1 MKKLLFPFVAL
12 ILSISACGPKIYKS
26 TEFDDVTSKHKL
38 VAILPSDVF
47 ISLRPNAAKKT
58 SGEEMENNRQST
70 GYAIQ
75 DKMYSWFLTRS
86 DKFKYTVKFQDVSK
100 TNALLKDAGISY
112 AALRDKSKESIAKL
126 LGVDAVISN
135 ITRMDKPMSEGVAVA
150 IGVILGSWG
159 TTNNVTTTINIHE
172 AQKGDLIWKYD
183 YVAQGSFGSSPENL
197 VNGLMRNASRK
208 FPYNEKK

>member
-1 MKKLLFPFVAL
+1 MKKLLFPLVAFL
-12 ILSISACGPKIYKS
+12 AFSACSPKIYKS
-26 TEFDDVTSKHKL
+26 TEFDDVTSKHKI
-38 VAILPSDVF
+38 VAILPSDVT
-47 ISLRPNAAKKT
+47 INLRPNEAKKT
-58 SGEEMENNRQST
+58 SVEQMESNRQST
-70 GYAIQ
+70 GHAIQ
-75 DKMYSWFLTRS
+75 DKMHSWFLRQS

-112 AALRDKSKESIAKL
+112 TALRDKSKESIAKL

-135 ITRMDKPMSEGVAVA
+135 ITRMNKPMSEGVAVA

-183 YVAQGSFGSSPENL
+183 YVAQGSVGSSPENL